1 MDRFSKSPSFFISVV
16 KMLIRPRSVMSFV
29 GYDYKKEKNTGM
41 EEYVLSGNMDD
52 DSGSEEE

>member
-1 MDRFSKSPSFFISVV
+1 
-16 KMLIRPRSVMSFV
+16 MSFV